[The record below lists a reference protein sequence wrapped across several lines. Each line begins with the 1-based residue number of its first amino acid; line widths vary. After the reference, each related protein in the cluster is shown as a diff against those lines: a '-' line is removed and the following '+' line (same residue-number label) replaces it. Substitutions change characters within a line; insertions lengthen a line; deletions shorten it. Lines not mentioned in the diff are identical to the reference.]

1 MWLKKINLFNFRNF
15 YEKSFN
21 FNPFITIILGENAK
35 GKTNL
40 LEAIYCLSKGK
51 GFREKEESELITF
64 DKNQAKIE
72 GIFEEKDQPFVYQ
85 VLIEKTDKGVSK
97 KYFIDKTKKN
107 WRQFV
112 YLSPKIVLFSP
123 YDLKIIDGPPE
134 ERRNYFDRFLAEE
147 DAEYRKKLI
156 NYSNALKKRNKLLEN
171 FTEEKKESFLEELA
185 FWNKFLIKE
194 SFYLIEKRKKY
205 CDFLNKHSLLE
216 EKRFFIKYQSNIIDD
231 KHLKSVFEEEVR
243 QKKTLVGPQRDNFL
257 IFIRNEKEK
266 NIHLFGSRSE
276 QRLALFWLKI
286 NEIKYFEEN
295 FKIRPILLLDDL
307 FSELDLKNRQLILR
321 LIKNYQTILTTT
333 EKETFYLVEGIKSV
347 VVI

>member
-21 FNPFITIILGENAK
+21 FNPFITIVLGENAK

-64 DKNQAKIE
+64 DKNRAKIE
-72 GIFEEKDQPFVYQ
+72 GFFEEKDQQFVYQ
-85 VLIEKTDKGVSK
+85 VLIERSDNGVNK

-107 WRQFV
+107 WHQFV
-112 YLSPKIVLFSP
+112 RASIKVVLFSP
-123 YDLKIIDGPPE
+123 QDLKIIDGPPE

-147 DAEYRKKLI
+147 DEEYRKRLI
-156 NYSNALKKRNKLLEN
+156 NYSNALKKRNKLLET
-171 FTEEKKESFLEELA
+171 FTEEKKESFLEELV

-216 EKRFFIKYQSNIIDD
+216 GKKFFIDYQPNIIDD
-231 KHLKSVFEEEVR
+231 KRLNSVFKEEIR
-243 QKKTLVGPQRDNFL
+243 QKKTLIGPQRDNFL
-257 IFIRNEKEK
+257 IFLKNEKEK

-307 FSELDLKNRQLILR
+307 FSELDQKNRQLILR
-321 LIKNYQTILTTT
+321 LIKDYQTILTTT
-333 EKETFYLVEGIKSV
+333 EPETIHLVAGLKSA
-347 VVI
+347 VII